1 MNWFK
6 KKKSNTLVPTN
17 TSLANK
23 IALDTSARKIR
34 EGLSR
39 ETASTGT
46 PIDDLH
52 GAAKFMAQLSN
63 IGGGSVETGGGG
75 IKDGFNT
82 VAQYVDAKAKAQV
95 QSQSIPTQKL
105 PKRIKK

>member
-6 KKKSNTLVPTN
+6 KKKSNDLVPTN
-17 TSLANK
+17 IALANK
-23 IALDTSARKIR
+23 IALDTSARKIK

-46 PIDDLH
+46 PIEDLH
-52 GAAKFMAQLSN
+52 GAAKFTAQLSN
-63 IGGGSVETGGGG
+63 IGGGSVATGGGG